1 MELERKQR
9 QVLDGVVIS
18 DKNNKT
24 ITVLVETHKRHKYSK
39 RVKYRKKYYAHDE
52 NNEAKEGDTVRIMAT
67 RPLSALKRWR
77 LVKVLSLAEVSIE
90 EYQEALA
97 QEEILEEIEE
107 ATKEVPADKREEV
120 VVEETKEEPVK
131 EEQDA

>member
-1 MELERKQR
+1 
-9 QVLDGVVIS
+9 
-18 DKNNKT
+18 
-24 ITVLVETHKRHKYSK
+24 
-39 RVKYRKKYYAHDE
+39 
-52 NNEAKEGDTVRIMAT
+52 MAT

-107 ATKEVPADKREEV
+107 ATKEVPADKR
-120 VVEETKEEPVK
+120 KK
-131 EEQDA
+131 

>member
-24 ITVLVETHKRHKYSK
+24 ITVLVETHKRHKYGK

-52 NNEAKEGDTVRIMAT
+52 NNEAKVGDTVRIMAT

>member
-1 MELERKQR
+1 
-9 QVLDGVVIS
+9 
-18 DKNNKT
+18 
-24 ITVLVETHKRHKYSK
+24 
-39 RVKYRKKYYAHDE
+39 
-52 NNEAKEGDTVRIMAT
+52 MAT